1 MAHLHP
7 SPVPAPNFRSDGLAV
22 TPWGGK
28 GGAMGSCAEVPD
40 SGSFP
45 HENEIMHLQRVSF
58 SFLCSFPF
66 SPGSMRMIV
75 GRVFALT
82 VSPV

>member
-7 SPVPAPNFRSDGLAV
+7 SPVPAPNFRPDGLAV

-28 GGAMGSCAEVPD
+28 GGLWEMYRGPGR
-40 SGSFP
+40 GSFP
-45 HENEIMHLQRVSF
+45 HENEIMHLRRVSF
-58 SFLCSFPF
+58 AFLCSIPF
-66 SPGSMRMIV
+66 LPGLMRMIA